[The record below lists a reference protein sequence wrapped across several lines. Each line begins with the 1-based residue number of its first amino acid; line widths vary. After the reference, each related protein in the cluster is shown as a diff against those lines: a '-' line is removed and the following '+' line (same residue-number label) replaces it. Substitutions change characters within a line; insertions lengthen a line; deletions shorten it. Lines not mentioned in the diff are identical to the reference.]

1 MASVRYRR
9 GSRVTVITGF
19 PSLLLL
25 VLLPG
30 LQEAISIVASSR
42 KYIFSFILSMVF
54 CICGSVGPLLCL
66 FLCMAHS
73 FVLDARSIS
82 RLPPGGPGRRSTLN
96 PMACKSLR
104 ITPFAQY
111 VVSMPLLFMAAY
123 MCRKSSSLHISGCFR
138 EQRHRN
144 RQGRNSD

>member
-54 CICGSVGPLLCL
+54 VYVALWGRYFVC

-104 ITPFAQY
+104 ITPLHNMWS
-111 VVSMPLLFMAAY
+111 V
-123 MCRKSSSLHISGCFR
+123 CRCCSWRHICAGKALRSTFPAVFR

-144 RQGRNSD
+144 KQGRSSD